1 MNVTPTAPERVLQPY
16 GFSTLAEALDLA
28 ARGPTGFN
36 VYSLRGE
43 VAEVLPYA
51 ELREQARALAARFIA
66 GGFKPGDRVALAAVT
81 DGDFLRAFFG
91 CQYAGLVPAPL
102 PLPAPFG
109 GKDAYVEHVRNM
121 LRAAKA
127 RVAIAPSDLVEWF
140 TEAAEGLGVEFVGTI
155 ADLPEASEIDLPTPD
170 PEGLCYIQFSSGS
183 TRTPSGVAVTQSALL
198 ANGRIAMGEVAGAKS
213 FDRALSW
220 LPLYHDMGLVG
231 FVLMPIIFQM
241 SVDLLPTGA
250 FVRRPLL
257 WLELISRNRATFS
270 YSPTF
275 GYELAARRCDAAAL
289 AKLDLSCW
297 RVAGV
302 GGDMVRPNVL
312 RTFAETFAPAGF
324 DGAGLT
330 VSYGMAEATL
340 ALTYEP
346 GLGLH
351 TDVVDKD
358 RLEQDAI
365 AESAAIHTERT
376 REFAICGRMLPQHE
390 AEIRDGHGRPL
401 PDRAVGRIFV
411 RGPSLMRG
419 YFGEPEATARVL
431 SPEGWLDTGDLGY
444 FLDGQLV
451 VTGRA
456 KDLMIVNGRN
466 IWPQDLEWS
475 VENTVQGLRSG
486 DVAVFSI
493 PSELDERVVAF
504 VQCRN
509 SDPAAR
515 QQMRVEIKKHLLARH
530 GVDVEVV
537 LTPPHSLPQTSSGK
551 LSRSRA
557 KAMYKAGAFAPQPAS
572 LTA

>member
-1 MNVTPTAPERVLQPY
+1 
-16 GFSTLAEALDLA
+16 
-28 ARGPTGFN
+28 
-36 VYSLRGE
+36 

-51 ELREQARALAARFIA
+51 QLREQAQALAARFIA

-81 DGDFLRAFFG
+81 DGDFLRAFFA

-121 LRAAKA
+121 LRAADA
-127 RVAIAPSDLVEWF
+127 RAAISPSDLVEWF

-170 PEGLCYIQFSSGS
+170 AEGLCYIQFSSGS
-183 TRTPSGVAVTQSALL
+183 TRSPSGVAVTQSALL
-198 ANGRIAMGEVAGAKS
+198 ANGRIAMGEVAGAQP

-351 TDVVDKD
+351 TDIVDKD
-358 RLEQDAI
+358 RLEHDAL
-365 AESAAIHTERT
+365 AEPAVTHTERT
-376 REFAICGRMLPQHE
+376 REFAICGRMLPEHE

-401 PDRAVGRIFV
+401 PERAVGRIFV

-475 VENTVQGLRSG
+475 VENVVQGLRSG

-493 PSELDERVVAF
+493 ASELDERIVAF

-509 SDPAAR
+509 SDAAAR

>member
-1 MNVTPTAPERVLQPY
+1 VLEPY
-16 GFSTLAEALDLA
+16 GFSTLADALDLA

-36 VYSLRGE
+36 IYSQRGE

-51 ELREQARALAARFIA
+51 ELRGQARALAARFIS

-81 DGDFLRAFFG
+81 DGDFLRAFFA
-91 CQYAGLVPAPL
+91 CQYAGLAPAPL

-109 GKDAYVEHVRNM
+109 GKEAYIEHVRNM
-121 LRAAKA
+121 LRASGAKA
-127 RVAIAPSDLVEWF
+127 AVAPEDLVEWF
-140 TEAAEGLGVEFVGTI
+140 TEAAQGLDVEFVGTI
-155 ADLPEASEIDLPTPD
+155 ADLPEASEIVLPQPD

-183 TRTPSGVAVTQSALL
+183 TRSPSGVAVTQSALL
-198 ANGRIAMGEVAGAKS
+198 ANGRIAMGEVAGAKA

-241 SVDLLPTGA
+241 SVDLLPTAA

-312 RTFAETFAPAGF
+312 RTFAETFGPAGF
-324 DGAGLT
+324 DGSGLT

-358 RLEQDAI
+358 RLEHDAI
-365 AESAAIHTERT
+365 AETVADKTERT
-376 REFAICGRMLPQHE
+376 REFAICGRMLPHHE

-444 FLDGQLV
+444 FIDGQLV

-475 VENTVQGLRSG
+475 VEHAIAGLRSG

-493 PSELDERVVAF
+493 QSEMDERVVAF
-504 VQCRN
+504 VQVRN
-509 SDPAAR
+509 SDAAAR
-515 QQMRVEIKKHLLARH
+515 QQMRVEIRKHLLSRH

-557 KAMYKAGAFAPQPAS
+557 KAMYKAGAFAPAPAS

>member
-1 MNVTPTAPERVLQPY
+1 MLEPY
-16 GFSTLAEALDLA
+16 GFTTLADALDLA

-36 VYSLRGE
+36 IYTQRGE

-51 ELREQARALAARFIA
+51 QLREQARALAARFIS
-66 GGFKPGDRVALAAVT
+66 GGFRPGERVALAAVT
-81 DGDFLRAFFG
+81 DGDFLRAFFA

-127 RVAIAPSDLVEWF
+127 RAAIAPSDLVEWF
-140 TEAAEGLGVEFVGTI
+140 AEAAEGLDLEFVGTI
-155 ADLPEASEIDLPTPD
+155 ENLPEASEIDLPQPD

-183 TRTPSGVAVTQSALL
+183 TRSPSGVAVTQSALL
-198 ANGRIAMGEVAGAKS
+198 ANGRIAMGEVAGAKA

-241 SVDLLPTGA
+241 SVDLLPTAA

-275 GYELAARRCDAAAL
+275 GYELAARRCDPAAL
-289 AKLDLSCW
+289 AKLDLTCW

-324 DGAGLT
+324 EGAGLT

-351 TDVVDKD
+351 TDIVDKD
-358 RLEQDAI
+358 RLEHDAL
-365 AESAAIHTERT
+365 AEAAEGKTERT
-376 REFAICGRMLPQHE
+376 REFAICGRMLPHHE
-390 AEIRDGHGRPL
+390 AEIRDGHGRAL

-444 FLDGQLV
+444 FIDGQLV

-475 VENTVQGLRSG
+475 VEHAIAGLRSG

-493 PSELDERVVAF
+493 PSEMDERVVAF
-504 VQCRN
+504 VQVRN
-509 SDPAAR
+509 SDAAAR

>member
-1 MNVTPTAPERVLQPY
+1 VLEPY
-16 GFSTLAEALDLA
+16 GFSTLADALDLA

-36 VYSLRGE
+36 IYTQRGE

-51 ELREQARALAARFIA
+51 ELREQARALAARFIS
-66 GGFKPGDRVALAAVT
+66 GGFRPGDRVALAAVT
-81 DGDFLRAFFG
+81 DGDFLRAFFA
-91 CQYAGLVPAPL
+91 CQYAGLAPAPL

-109 GKDAYVEHVRNM
+109 GKDAYIEHVRNM
-121 LRAAKA
+121 LRAAGAKA
-127 RVAIAPSDLVEWF
+127 AVAPEDLVEWF
-140 TEAAEGLGVEFVGTI
+140 AEAAEGLDVEFVGTI

-170 PEGLCYIQFSSGS
+170 PDGLCYIQFSSGS
-183 TRTPSGVAVTQSALL
+183 TRSPSGVAVTQSALL
-198 ANGRIAMGEVAGAKS
+198 ANGRIAMGEVAGAKA

-241 SVDLLPTGA
+241 SVDLLPTAA

-289 AKLDLSCW
+289 AKLDLTCW

-302 GGDMVRPNVL
+302 GGDMVRPHVL

-351 TDVVDKD
+351 TDIVDKD
-358 RLEQDAI
+358 RLEHDAI
-365 AESAAIHTERT
+365 AEVAGVKTERT

-390 AEIRDGHGRPL
+390 AEIRDGHGRRL
-401 PDRAVGRIFV
+401 PERAVGRIFV

-431 SPEGWLDTGDLGY
+431 SSEGWLDTGDLGY
-444 FLDGQLV
+444 FVNGQLV

-475 VENTVQGLRSG
+475 VENTIAGLRSG

-504 VQCRN
+504 VQVRN
-509 SDPAAR
+509 SDAAAR

>member
-1 MNVTPTAPERVLQPY
+1 MLQPY
-16 GFSTLAEALDLA
+16 GFSTLAEALDVA
-28 ARGPTGFN
+28 ALGPTGFN
-36 VYSLRGE
+36 IYSQRGE

-51 ELREQARALAARFIA
+51 TLREQARALAARFVSA
-66 GGFKPGDRVALAAVT
+66 GFVPGDRIALAAVT
-81 DGDFLRAFFG
+81 DGDFLRAFFA

-121 LRAAKA
+121 LRAAGA
-127 RVAIAPSDLVEWF
+127 RAAIAPGDLVEWF
-140 TEAAEGLGVEFVGTI
+140 QESAKGFDLEFVGTV
-155 ADLPEASEIDLPTPD
+155 ADLPEASQINLPAQDPD
-170 PEGLCYIQFSSGS
+170 GLCYIQFSSGS
-183 TRTPSGVAVTQSALL
+183 TRFPSGVAVAQSALL
-198 ANGRIAMGEVAGAKS
+198 ANGRIAMGEVAGARA

-231 FVLMPIIFQM
+231 FVLMPLIFQM
-241 SVDLLPTGA
+241 SVDLMPTGA

-324 DGAGLT
+324 DGDGLT

-346 GLGLH
+346 GLGLR
-351 TDVVDKD
+351 TDSID
-358 RLEQDAI
+358 RDQLEHDAL
-365 AESAAIHTERT
+365 AAPADALTERT
-376 REFAICGRMLPQHE
+376 REFAICGRILPHHE
-390 AEIRDGHGRPL
+390 AEIRDGHGRAL
-401 PDRAVGRIFV
+401 PDRAIGRIFV
-411 RGPSLMRG
+411 KGPSLMRG
-419 YFGEPEATARVL
+419 YFGEPDATARVL
-431 SPEGWLDTGDLGY
+431 SADGWLDTGDLGY
-444 FLDGQLV
+444 HLDGQLV

-475 VENTVQGLRSG
+475 VEHAVDGLRSG
-486 DVAVFSI
+486 DVAVFST
-493 PSELDERVVAF
+493 PSDMDERIVAF

-509 SDPAAR
+509 SDAAAR
-515 QQMRVEIKKHLLARH
+515 QAMRVEIKRHLLARH

-557 KAMYKAGAFAPQPAS
+557 KAMYKAGAFAPAPAS